1 VSGVL
6 PAAQSDR
13 LSDARPSFG
22 SGPFAGHGSLLVER
36 ASANGSWIV
45 VCQAR
50 TERRGN
56 GQLNIGQRQ
65 EPPGDLLDRYL
76 LAPGEE
82 LSIDG
87 LLGTDASERY
97 ALVVRGEKT
106 WLWDSEGNETR
117 ALTAIGGNERLSAES
132 FAELRTLSFDPSSEH
147 LMYAGSAEQ
156 GERLVIRTL
165 GAGTERK
172 LDPGAGLIWRAHFD
186 PGGVY
191 AVVELIGEDTNRNG
205 KADFPAPL
213 LAAPRP
219 CRASPEH
226 FHAWPVRGDRPEVVL
241 IPLSGGAAIHE
252 PDLVMPVS
260 DALLLRDASGA
271 LLLER
276 AGKKRMLEPAACQ
289 GRIVHADAKR
299 ELFIVGCTQKKAMPG
314 GTRGKDTGRVSLE
327 LVSPQGRQSLNLELA
342 SVELDREVSDSARL
356 VALYPGSETVL
367 FDADRREV
375 LALRSGDVVL
385 ATRAGRALI
394 RRGDALLFYDVDT
407 HGELALPATLEKYP
421 NILLT
426 PPFAFVSPVLINLD
440 TASVVGSSPLRPL
453 ALSSEGKLLVADG
466 AADSS
471 RLARGPLRWITLGS

>member
-1 VSGVL
+1 
-6 PAAQSDR
+6 
-13 LSDARPSFG
+13 
-22 SGPFAGHGSLLVER
+22 
-36 ASANGSWIV
+36 
-45 VCQAR
+45 
-50 TERRGN
+50 
-56 GQLNIGQRQ
+56 
-65 EPPGDLLDRYL
+65 LLDRYL

-97 ALVVRGEKT
+97 ALVVRGAQT
-106 WLWDSEGNETR
+106 WLWDSEGKETR
-117 ALTAIGGNERLSAES
+117 ALTAIGGDQRLSAES

-165 GAGTERK
+165 GADTERK
-172 LDPGAGLIWRAHFD
+172 IDPGAGLIWRAHFD

-191 AVVELIGEDTNRNG
+191 AVVELISEDSNRNG

-213 LAAPRP
+213 LSAPRP
-219 CRASPEH
+219 CRASPER
-226 FHAWPVRGDRPEVVL
+226 FHAWSVRGDRPEVVL
-241 IPLSGGAAIHE
+241 IPLSGGAPIHE

-260 DALLLRDASGA
+260 DALLLRDAGGA
-271 LLLER
+271 LWLER
-276 AGKKRMLEPAACQ
+276 AGKKRLLEPAACQ
-289 GRIVHADAKR
+289 GRIVHADAER
-299 ELFIVGCTQKKAMPG
+299 ELFIVGCTQKKAAPG
-314 GTRGKDTGRVSLE
+314 GTRGKDSGRVSLE
-327 LVSPQGRQSLNLELA
+327 LVSRQGRQSLNLELA

-375 LALRSGDVVL
+375 LALRSGDIVL

-394 RRGDALLFYDVDT
+394 RRGDALLFYDVDA

-421 NILLT
+421 DILLT
-426 PPFAFVSPVLINLD
+426 PPFAFVSPVLVNLD

-466 AADSS
+466 APGSS